1 MKADTRPSMQQMVDS
16 TTHLCSP
23 PLIYQRLNEAI
34 NHPRT
39 SIQQIARIISE
50 DQGLTAR
57 LLKLANS
64 PLFGFNKVDSIQRAA
79 TLLGTREIRDLAL
92 AVTLVA
98 NLRKVDLKDE
108 QLLNNHWRH
117 SISCA
122 IVARNIAFYLR
133 EPGVE
138 RFFVAGMLH
147 NIGRLVL
154 CLRQPEEIKSTFRQG
169 MTSHLPLHLIEQQ
182 IFGFDHAALG
192 ALLLETWN
200 VPATI
205 TRMVAWHHQP
215 TGTHLSGKDA
225 GVIHLADLVCQA
237 LGWGPDPGI
246 PVTPLDLKAWE
257 MLNLP
262 IKALDAV
269 ISQSEPQL
277 VEIMKILEDDL

>member
-1 MKADTRPSMQQMVDS
+1 MKADTRPSMQQLVNS
-16 TTHLCSP
+16 TSHLCSP

-64 PLFGFNKVDSIQRAA
+64 PLFGFSKVDSIQRAA
-79 TLLGTREIRDLAL
+79 TLLGTREVRDLAL
-92 AVTLVA
+92 AVTLVGH
-98 NLRKVDLKDE
+98 LRKVNLADE
-108 QLLNNHWRH
+108 QRLKNHWRH

-122 IVARNIAFYLR
+122 VVARNFAFYLR
-133 EPGVE
+133 EPAVE
-138 RFFVAGMLH
+138 RFFVAGILH

-154 CLRQPEEIKSTFRQG
+154 CVQLPEDVETAFKQG
-169 MTSHLPLHLIEQQ
+169 MSSDLPLHLIEQK

-200 VPATI
+200 VPNTI

-215 TGTHLSGKDA
+215 TATHLCGKDA
-225 GVIHLADLVCQA
+225 GIIHLADLVCQA
-237 LGWGPDPGI
+237 FGWGPDPGI
-246 PVTPLDLKAWE
+246 PATPLDPKAWD
-257 MLNLP
+257 LLALP

-277 VEIMKILEDDL
+277 VEIMNILEDKL